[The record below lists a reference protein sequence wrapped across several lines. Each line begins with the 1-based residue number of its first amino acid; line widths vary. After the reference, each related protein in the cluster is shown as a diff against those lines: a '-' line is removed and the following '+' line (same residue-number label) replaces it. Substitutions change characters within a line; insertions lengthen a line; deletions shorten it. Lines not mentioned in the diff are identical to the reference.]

1 MQLEPGNRD
10 VRALHA
16 RFRKESAAAS
26 AKEAQ
31 FFSKAF
37 RRIAQEPD
45 ANPTP
50 APASNGTSGASTGAA
65 DTPAADAGGMEAA
78 NGGMHTSGV
87 GAASGADVDMHE
99 AGAEG
104 VVGGAPKQVHAP
116 VGGSGVAVG
125 GVGSA
130 ATVEEVAQTS
140 AARAADVSMV
150 RP

>member
-50 APASNGTSGASTGAA
+50 TPASNGTSGASTGAA
-65 DTPAADAGGMEAA
+65 DTPATDAGGTEAA

-87 GAASGADVDMHE
+87 GAPSGADVDMQ
-99 AGAEG
+99 AGADG
-104 VVGGAPKQVHAP
+104 AVGGAPTQVHAP
-116 VGGSGVAVG
+116 VGSTGAAVG

-140 AARAADVSMV
+140 SARAADVSMV